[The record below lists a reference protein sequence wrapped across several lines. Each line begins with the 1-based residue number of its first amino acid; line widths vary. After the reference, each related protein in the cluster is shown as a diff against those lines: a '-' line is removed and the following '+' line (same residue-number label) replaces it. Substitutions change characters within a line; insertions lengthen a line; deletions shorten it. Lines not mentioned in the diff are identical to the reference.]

1 MSDTTAIEKVD
12 YAPNKLEQAAQ
23 MRGVYSSIDA
33 KDFAT
38 RLQIL
43 KLVNEAVPIDEH
55 LGEVF
60 ELRDVV
66 VQAVDTFDEE
76 TGEPRSY
83 ERVILISDGDKAYV
97 GASKGLM
104 NAIRTTFRIIGEP
117 NEWDAPIPV
126 TVTREGP
133 RGRQY
138 FVLNLA

>member
-1 MSDTTAIEKVD
+1 MSDTTAVEKVD

-23 MRGVYSSIDA
+23 MRGVYSSIDGA
-33 KDFAT
+33 DFAT

-43 KLVNEAVPIDEH
+43 KLVNEAAPIDEH

-66 VQAVDTFDEE
+66 VQAVDTFDEV
-76 TGEPRSY
+76 TGEPSSY
-83 ERVILISDGDKAYV
+83 ERVILIAHDDRAYV

-104 NAIRTTFRIIGEP
+104 NAIRTAFRIIGEP
-117 NEWDAPIPV
+117 SDWPSPIPV